1 MSSADNAE
9 FYREQHK
16 RRLSWMPWLYYRL
29 KPKHLVWAQPWQEA
43 VQKMLSA
50 LETVTFGERC
60 FIAPEAAIF
69 AEPNRGIHFGQQ
81 CFVAANC
88 FLHGP
93 IEIGNEV
100 AINHGCSFDGG
111 KAGIKIGNRTRIANH
126 CKIYAFDHGMAPDQP
141 IYQQANR
148 SQGVVIGDDVW
159 LGAGVGIRDGINIG
173 DGAVIGMNSMVT
185 KDVPDYAIM
194 VGNPAKQVG
203 DRRTKPSGYIAEI
216 TQLPIESITATQ
228 HSNNKDD

>member
-1 MSSADNAE
+1 MSVPDTAV
-9 FYREQHK
+9 FYRAQHQ
-16 RRLSWMPWLYYRL
+16 RRLSWMPWLYFRL
-29 KPKHLVWAQPWQEA
+29 KPKHKVWAVPWQAEIQTA
-43 VQKMLSA
+43 LCQ
-50 LETVTFGERC
+50 LETVTLGEHC
-60 FIAPEAAIF
+60 FISPDAAIF

-93 IEIGNEV
+93 IQVGDEV

-111 KAGIKIGNRTRIANH
+111 KAGIKIGHRTRIANQ

-159 LGAGVGIRDGINIG
+159 LGAGVGIRDGVKIG
-173 DGAVIGMNSMVT
+173 HGAVIGMNSMVT
-185 KDVPDYAIM
+185 HDVPDYAIM
-194 VGNPAKQVG
+194 VGNPARQVA
-203 DRRTKPSGYIAEI
+203 DRRTKPSGYIADL
-216 TQLPIESITATQ
+216 TQLPTDAHTSID
-228 HSNNKDD
+228 SSMDD